1 MDEYQ
6 EYLRLFGDLPFGMR
20 PDFDTYKKQVS
31 AQTAR
36 DTLTQGIAEGDL
48 DKAYKEGFEKL
59 PLIDQLLYGVAPVTG
74 EALATYEI
82 PEFKERG
89 DTARKEGRTLDA
101 AGNYAIS
108 GLNLLSMV
116 PVVGKAAGLAGDV
129 TRILGRGTRAAKP
142 IDEDMVGGPPI
153 SPNVG
158 PSDYQVDMKLGP
170 RQGGYAP
177 PVMSLAEEAVVKAP
191 GFDFNKPYPIEEM
204 INRMS
209 KYHNNPSNKKLTN
222 PKVKRQF
229 ENFVSKDFL
238 AKGKASPA
246 ELQAEIQ
253 KNKMRFKESHTQ
265 FEVEP
270 SLAEQNRIIVD
281 SEKPEGL
288 PNPRYSVDPEIKDF
302 PEEFPFRDSE
312 GRNQIYMLKT
322 GENYPLSAETPSKY
336 GELNLRAFG
345 SKYGDEPLFNDE
357 YYPMHTR
364 VGQGPQANL
373 ERDVGSLGNRIV
385 HGRYRI
391 VEKDGKSV
399 GELAEAQSDR
409 FKFTGTGEQN
419 LQYTTP
425 GSVNRGLTSSQ
436 IAEQTSSIRSFFE
449 DVTPTFIK
457 TVETMSELGNAN
469 PNMILNGFSRSVG
482 EAISKKLSSIPGGVV
497 TNVEDMFDAKSVKE
511 LFKEVIDDPDFTT
524 DLQYLVDA
532 SKFNFKRMDPSAYNT
547 LRRSFGDDAME
558 PSLELYK
565 KGMLDALDR
574 ADPKVMNYV
583 MNHLSTWVK
592 PVGDDVSKMKLPLAE
607 NNEWYDLTLKRFIQE
622 MHQEGVDVIHIPINA
637 AATYRQMGL
646 NRITRE
652 AMNLGKTYKRQ
663 TDRVLKNIEKEYGF
677 KIKAEPVQDQYAQEF
692 YEITLDN
699 NTAKIGE
706 VLKYNRGGLATL
718 MPLKY

>member
-20 PDFDTYKKQVS
+20 PKFEDYQKQLG

-59 PLIDQLLYGVAPVTG
+59 PIMDQLLYGVAPVTG
-74 EALATYEI
+74 EALAAYEI

-89 DTARKEGRTLDA
+89 DTARKEGRKLDA
-101 AGNYAIS
+101 AGNYLIS
-108 GLNLLSMV
+108 GLNAMSMV

-177 PVMSLAEEAVVKAP
+177 KVMSLAEEAVVKAP
-191 GFDFNKPYPIEEM
+191 GFDFNKAYPIEEM

-229 ENFVSKDFL
+229 ENFVSEDFL

-253 KNKMRFKESHTQ
+253 KNKMRFKENHTQ

-270 SLAEQNRIIVD
+270 GGERVTSVGY
-281 SEKPEGL
+281 P
-288 PNPRYSVDPEIKDF
+288 YSVDPEIKGF
-302 PEEFPFRDSE
+302 SEEFPFTDAE
-312 GRNQIYMLKT
+312 GRNQIYMMKT
-322 GENYPLSAETPSKY
+322 GEAYPLSAETPSKY
-336 GELNLRAFG
+336 GELNLQVFG

-357 YYPMHTR
+357 YYPLHTR

-399 GELAEAQSDR
+399 GELSEAQSDR

-419 LQYTTP
+419 VEYITP
-425 GSVNRGLTSSQ
+425 GSVNRGLGSQQ
-436 IAEQTSSIRSFFE
+436 IAEQTSSIRSAFE

-457 TVETMSELGNAN
+457 TVEDMSELGNAN
-469 PNMILNGFSRSVG
+469 PNMILNAFSRSVG
-482 EAISKKLSSIPGGVV
+482 EAISKKLSAIPGGVV
-497 TNVEDMFDAKSVKE
+497 TNVEDMFDTKSVKA
-511 LFKEVIDDPDFTT
+511 LFKEVLDDPDFTA

-532 SKFNFKRMDPSAYNT
+532 KKGPMEMSDYGT
-547 LRRSFGDDAME
+547 LRRSFGDDAMK
-558 PSLELYK
+558 PSVELYK

-574 ADPKVMNYV
+574 ADPRVMNFV
-583 MNHLSTWVK
+583 MNRFSTWVK
-592 PVGDDVSKMKLPLAE
+592 PIGDDVSKMKLPLAE

-622 MHQEGVDVIHIPINA
+622 MHQEGVDLIHIPING
-637 AATYRQMGL
+637 AATYRQMGQS
-646 NRITRE
+646 RITQE
-652 AMNLGKTYKRQ
+652 ASNLGQTYKRQ

-677 KIKAEPVQDQYAQEF
+677 KIEAKPVQDRYAQEF
-692 YEITLDN
+692 YEIVLDD

-718 MPLKY
+718 MPLHYT

>member
-20 PDFDTYKKQVS
+20 PKFEDYQKQVS

-59 PLIDQLLYGVAPVTG
+59 PLMDQLLYGVAPVTG

-89 DTARKEGRTLDA
+89 DTARKEGRYLDA
-101 AGNYAIS
+101 AGNYLIS
-108 GLNLLSMV
+108 GLNAMSLI
-116 PVVGKAAGLAGDV
+116 PVVGKVPGLVGDAA
-129 TRILGRGTRAAKP
+129 RILGRGTRAAKP

-177 PVMSLAEEAVVKAP
+177 PVMSLADEAVIKTP

-209 KYHNNPSNKKLTN
+209 KYHNPTKNKGPAN

-229 ENFVSKDFL
+229 ENFVSEEFL
-238 AKGKASPA
+238 TKGKASPA

-270 SLAEQNRIIVD
+270 SLAEQ
-281 SEKPEGL
+281 PEGL
-288 PNPRYSVDPEIKDF
+288 RYSDGTPFIRKIDPEIKGFD
-302 PEEFPFRDSE
+302 EDFPFRDSE

-357 YYPMHTR
+357 YSPMHTR

-373 ERDVGSLGNRIV
+373 DQDVGSLGNRIV

-409 FKFTGTGEQN
+409 FKFTGTGEQSVN
-419 LQYTTP
+419 FMSP
-425 GSVNRGLTSSQ
+425 GPANRGLTSSQ

-457 TVETMSELGNAN
+457 TVEAMSDFGSDFGGVN
-469 PNMILNGFSRSVG
+469 PNMILNGFSHSVG
-482 EAISKKLSSIPGGVV
+482 EAISRKLSSIPGGVV

-511 LFKEVIDDPDFTT
+511 LFKEVMDDPDFTA
-524 DLQYLVDA
+524 DLQHLVDGQKA
-532 SKFNFKRMDPSAYNT
+532 SGMDVSDSIR
-547 LRRSFGDDAME
+547 LRDIFGDTAKR
-558 PSLELYK
+558 PSVELYK

-607 NNEWYDLTLKRFIQE
+607 KNEWYDLTLKRFIQE
-622 MHQEGVDVIHIPINA
+622 MHQEGVDVIHIPINGK
-637 AATYRQMGL
+637 ATHRQMGL
-646 NRITRE
+646 NPVTEE
-652 AMNLGKTYKRQ
+652 AKNLGKTYKRQ
-663 TDRVLKNIEKEYGF
+663 TDRVLKNIQKEYGF
-677 KIKAEPVQDQYAQEF
+677 KITPKEVIDEFGQEF
-692 YEITLDN
+692 YEIALDN

>member
-20 PDFDTYKKQVS
+20 PKFEDYQKQLG

-59 PLIDQLLYGVAPVTG
+59 PIMDQLLYGVAPVTG

-89 DTARKEGRTLDA
+89 DTARKEGRKLDA
-101 AGNYAIS
+101 AGNYLIS
-108 GLNLLSMV
+108 GLNAMSMI

-177 PVMSLAEEAVVKAP
+177 KVMSLAEEAVVKAP
-191 GFDFNKPYPIEEM
+191 GFDFNKAYPIVEM

-229 ENFVSKDFL
+229 ENFVSEDFL

-253 KNKMRFKESHTQ
+253 KNKMRFKENHTQ

-270 SLAEQNRIIVD
+270 GGERVT
-281 SEKPEGL
+281 
-288 PNPRYSVDPEIKDF
+288 SVGYPYRADPEIKGF

-312 GRNQIYMLKT
+312 GRNQIYMMKT
-322 GENYPLSAETPSKY
+322 GEAYPLSAETPSKY
-336 GELNLRAFG
+336 GELNLQVFG

-357 YYPMHTR
+357 YYPLHTR
-364 VGQGPQANL
+364 VGQGPQASL

-391 VEKDGKSV
+391 VNKDGKSV
-399 GELAEAQSDR
+399 GELSEAQSDR
-409 FKFTGTGEQN
+409 FKFTGTGQQN
-419 LQYTTP
+419 IEYTTP
-425 GSVNRGLTSSQ
+425 GPANRGLTSSQ
-436 IAEQTSSIRSFFE
+436 TAEQTSSIRSAFE
-449 DVTPTFIK
+449 DVTPEFIK
-457 TVETMSELGNAN
+457 TVEAMSDFGSDFGGVN
-469 PNMILNGFSRSVG
+469 PNMILNGFSRGVG

-497 TNVEDMFDAKSVKE
+497 TNVEDMFDAKSVKA
-511 LFKEVIDDPDFTT
+511 LFKDVINDPDFTA
-524 DLQYLVDA
+524 DLQYLVDGQKA
-532 SKFNFKRMDPSAYNT
+532 NGMNISDSIRLMNI
-547 LRRSFGDDAME
+547 FGDTTKR
-558 PSLELYK
+558 PSVEAYK

-574 ADPKVMNYV
+574 ADPKVMNGV
-583 MNHLSTWVK
+583 MNRLSTWVK
-592 PVGDDVSKMKLPLAE
+592 PIGDDVSMMKLPLAE

-622 MHQEGVDVIHIPINA
+622 MHGEGVDVIHIPINGK
-637 AATYRQMGL
+637 ATYRQMGQNKVSL
-646 NRITRE
+646 
-652 AMNLGKTYKRQ
+652 AASNLGQIYQKQ
-663 TDRVLKNIEKEYGF
+663 TDRVLKNIQKEYGF
-677 KIKAEPVQDQYAQEF
+677 KITPKIVDDEFGQIF
-692 YEITLDN
+692 YEIPLDE

>member
-20 PDFDTYKKQVS
+20 PKFEDYQKQKS

-36 DTLTQGIAEGDL
+36 DTLTQGIAERDL

-59 PLIDQLLYGVAPVTG
+59 PIMEQLLYGVAPVTG

-89 DTARKEGRTLDA
+89 DTARKEGRYLDA
-101 AGNYAIS
+101 AGNYLVS
-108 GLNLLSMV
+108 GLNAMSMI
-116 PVVGKAAGLAGDV
+116 PVVGKAAGVVGDAA
-129 TRILGRGTRAAKP
+129 RILGRGTRAAKP
-142 IDEDMVGGPPI
+142 LDEDMVGGGTI
-153 SPNVG
+153 SPSVG

-177 PVMSLAEEAVVKAP
+177 KVMSLAEEAVIKAP
-191 GFDFNKPYPIEEM
+191 GFDFNKAYPIEEM

-229 ENFVSKDFL
+229 ENFVSEDFL

-253 KNKMRFKESHTQ
+253 KNKMRFKENHTQ

-270 SLAEQNRIIVD
+270 QTYQETLRFE
-281 SEKPEGL
+281 
-288 PNPRYSVDPEIKDF
+288 PEIKGFD
-302 PEEFPFRDSE
+302 EDFPFRDAE
-312 GRNQIYMLKT
+312 GRNQIYMMKT
-322 GENYPLSAETPSKY
+322 GEAYPLSAETPSKY
-336 GELNLRAFG
+336 GELNLQVFG

-357 YYPMHTR
+357 YYPLHTR

-373 ERDVGSLGNRIV
+373 ERDVDSLGNRIV

-399 GELAEAQSDR
+399 GELSEAQSDR

-419 LQYTTP
+419 LQYTSAGP
-425 GSVNRGLTSSQ
+425 ANRGLDSRQTASQ
-436 IAEQTSSIRSFFE
+436 TRSIRSAFE
-449 DVTPTFIK
+449 DVTPEFIK
-457 TVETMSELGNAN
+457 TVEAMSDFGNAN
-469 PNMILNGFSRSVG
+469 PNMVLNAFSRSVG
-482 EAISKKLSSIPGGVV
+482 EAISKKLSTVPGGVV
-497 TNVEDMFDAKSVKE
+497 TNVEDMFDAKSVKA
-511 LFKEVIDDPDFTT
+511 LFKEVMDDPDFTA

-532 SKFNFKRMDPSAYNT
+532 SKGGVETRDYSVLKSI
-547 LRRSFGDDAME
+547 FGDDAME

-583 MNHLSTWVK
+583 MNRFSTWVK
-592 PVGDDVSKMKLPLAE
+592 PISDDISKMKLPLAE

-622 MHQEGVDVIHIPINA
+622 MHQEGVDVIHIPING
-637 AATYRQMGL
+637 AATFRQMGL
-646 NRITRE
+646 KQITE
-652 AMNLGKTYKRQ
+652 AAMNLGQTYKRQ

-677 KIKAEPVQDQYAQEF
+677 KIEAEPIQDRFGQGF
-692 YEITLDN
+692 YEITLDE

>member
-20 PDFDTYKKQVS
+20 PKFEDYQKQLG

-59 PLIDQLLYGVAPVTG
+59 PIMDQLLYGVAPVTG

-89 DTARKEGRTLDA
+89 DTARKEGRKLDA
-101 AGNYAIS
+101 AGNYLIS
-108 GLNLLSMV
+108 GLNAMSMV

-177 PVMSLAEEAVVKAP
+177 KVISLAEEAVVKAP

-209 KYHNNPSNKKLTN
+209 KYHNNPDNKKLTN

-229 ENFVSKDFL
+229 ENFVSEDFL

-253 KNKMRFKESHTQ
+253 KNKMRFKENHTQ

-270 SLAEQNRIIVD
+270 GGERVT
-281 SEKPEGL
+281 
-288 PNPRYSVDPEIKDF
+288 SVGYPYRADPEIKGF

-312 GRNQIYMLKT
+312 GRNQIYMMKT
-322 GENYPLSAETPSKY
+322 GEAYPLSAETPSKY
-336 GELNLRAFG
+336 GELNLQVYG

-357 YYPMHTR
+357 YYPLHTR

-399 GELAEAQSDR
+399 GELSEAQSDR

-419 LQYTTP
+419 VEYITP
-425 GSVNRGLTSSQ
+425 GPANRGLGSQ
-436 IAEQTSSIRSFFE
+436 QVAEQTSSIRSAFE

-457 TVETMSELGNAN
+457 TVEDMSELGNAN
-469 PNMILNGFSRSVG
+469 PYMILNAFSRSVG
-482 EAISKKLSSIPGGVV
+482 EAISKKLSAIPGETV
-497 TNVEDMFDAKSVKE
+497 TNVEDMFDTKSVKA
-511 LFKEVIDDPDFTT
+511 LFKEVMDDPDFTA

-532 SKFNFKRMDPSAYNT
+532 KKGPMTMSDYST
-547 LRRSFGDDAME
+547 LRRNFGDDAMK
-558 PSLELYK
+558 PSVELYK

-574 ADPKVMNYV
+574 ADPTVMNFV
-583 MNHLSTWVK
+583 MNRFSTWVK
-592 PVGDDVSKMKLPLAE
+592 PIGDDVSKMKLPLAE

-622 MHQEGVDVIHIPINA
+622 MHQEGVDVIHIPING
-637 AATYRQMGL
+637 AATSRQMGQS
-646 NRITRE
+646 RISQE
-652 AMNLGKTYKRQ
+652 ARNLGKTYKRQ
-663 TDRVLKNIEKEYGF
+663 TDRVLKNIQKEYGF
-677 KIKAEPVQDQYAQEF
+677 KIEAEPIQDSFGQEF
-692 YEITLDN
+692 YEIVLDD

-718 MPLKY
+718 MPLHYR

>member
-20 PDFDTYKKQVS
+20 PKFEDYQKQLG

-59 PLIDQLLYGVAPVTG
+59 PIMDQLLYGVAPVTG

-89 DTARKEGRTLDA
+89 DTARKEGRKLDA
-101 AGNYAIS
+101 AGNYLVS
-108 GLNLLSMV
+108 GLNAMSMI
-116 PVVGKAAGLAGDV
+116 PVVGRAAGLAGDV

-177 PVMSLAEEAVVKAP
+177 KVMSLAEEAVIKAP
-191 GFDFNKPYPIEEM
+191 GFDFNKAYPIEEM

-229 ENFVSKDFL
+229 ENFVSDTFL

-253 KNKMRFKESHTQ
+253 KNKMRFKENHTQ

-270 SLAEQNRIIVD
+270 QTYQETLR
-281 SEKPEGL
+281 L
-288 PNPRYSVDPEIKDF
+288 DPEIKGFD
-302 PEEFPFRDSE
+302 EDFPFRDAE
-312 GRNQIYMLKT
+312 GRNQIYMMKT
-322 GENYPLSAETPSKY
+322 GEAYPLSAETPSKY
-336 GELNLRAFG
+336 GELNLQVFG

-357 YYPMHTR
+357 YYPLHTR

-373 ERDVGSLGNRIV
+373 ERDVDSLGNRIV

-399 GELAEAQSDR
+399 GELSEAQSDR

-419 LQYTTP
+419 LQYTSP
-425 GSVNRGLTSSQ
+425 GPANRGLDSRQ
-436 IAEQTSSIRSFFE
+436 IAEQTSSIRSGFE
-449 DVTPTFIK
+449 DVTPEFIK
-457 TVETMSELGNAN
+457 TVEAMSELGNAN

-482 EAISKKLSSIPGGVV
+482 EAISKKLSAIPGGVV
-497 TNVEDMFDAKSVKE
+497 TNVEDMFDAKSVKA
-511 LFKEVIDDPDFTT
+511 LFKDVINDPDFTS

-532 SKFNFKRMDPSAYNT
+532 SKKRMDLSDYNT

-574 ADPKVMNYV
+574 ADPKVMNYI
-583 MNHLSTWVK
+583 MNRFSTWVK
-592 PVGDDVSKMKLPLAE
+592 PIGDDVSKMKLPLAE

-622 MHQEGVDVIHIPINA
+622 MHQEGVDVIHIPING
-637 AATYRQMGL
+637 AATFRQMGL
-646 NRITRE
+646 NQLTAE
-652 AMNLGKTYKRQ
+652 AINLGKTYKRQ

-677 KIKAEPVQDQYAQEF
+677 KIKAERVEDEYGQAF

>member
-20 PDFDTYKKQVS
+20 PKFEDYQKQLG

-59 PLIDQLLYGVAPVTG
+59 PIMDQLLYGVAPVTG
-74 EALATYEI
+74 EALAAYEI
-82 PEFKERG
+82 PEFAKRG
-89 DTARKEGRTLDA
+89 NRAAQEGRKLDA
-101 AGNYAIS
+101 TGNYLVS
-108 GLNLLSMV
+108 GLNAMSMV

-142 IDEDMVGGPPI
+142 IDEDIVGGGTI

-177 PVMSLAEEAVVKAP
+177 KVMSLAEEAVIKAP
-191 GFDFNKPYPIEEM
+191 GFDFNKAYPIEEM

-229 ENFVSKDFL
+229 ENFVSDTFL

-253 KNKMRFKESHTQ
+253 KNKMRFKENHTQ

-270 SLAEQNRIIVD
+270 QTYQETLR
-281 SEKPEGL
+281 L
-288 PNPRYSVDPEIKDF
+288 DPEIKGFD
-302 PEEFPFRDSE
+302 EDFPFRDAE
-312 GRNQIYMLKT
+312 GRNQIYMMKT
-322 GENYPLSAETPSKY
+322 GEAYPLSVETPSKY
-336 GELNLRAFG
+336 GELNLQVFG

-357 YYPMHTR
+357 YYPLHTR

-391 VEKDGKSV
+391 VNKDGKSV
-399 GELAEAQSDR
+399 GELSEAQSDR

-419 LQYTTP
+419 VEYITP
-425 GSVNRGLTSSQ
+425 GPANRGLDSGA
-436 IAEQTSSIRSFFE
+436 IASQTSSIRSAFE
-449 DVTPTFIK
+449 DVTPEFIK
-457 TVETMSELGNAN
+457 TVEAMSDFGNAN

-497 TNVEDMFDAKSVKE
+497 TNVEDMYDAKSVKA
-511 LFKEVIDDPDFTT
+511 LFKEVINDPDFTT

-532 SKFNFKRMDPSAYNT
+532 SKANGMDVSDSIRLRNT
-547 LRRSFGDDAME
+547 FGDTTKR
-558 PSLELYK
+558 PSVEAYK

-574 ADPKVMNYV
+574 ADPKVMNGV
-583 MNHLSTWVK
+583 MNRFSTWVK
-592 PVGDDVSKMKLPLAE
+592 PIGDDVSMMKLPLAE

-622 MHQEGVDVIHIPINA
+622 MHGEGVDVIHIPING
-637 AATYRQMGL
+637 AATFKQMGL
-646 NRITRE
+646 NQITEE

-677 KIKAEPVQDQYAQEF
+677 KIEAEPIQDSFGQGF
-692 YEITLDN
+692 YEITLDE

-718 MPLKY
+718 IPLKY